1 MPEST
6 TPPLR
11 GRRGRDRRIAE
22 EVAERFAARHALAR
36 ADGSGSEV
44 DFDVAEVDAEVRD
57 FEDAEARAV
66 ETNRRDPRSETP
78 SDGRTGMRHR
88 LPDLSSLP
96 PLLAETGTFGSLRE
110 RLGSAA
116 DDARRVGRHVG
127 LVAVPHGAKSYLA
140 AALAQAQTGERLVW
154 IARDAEIGDRVA
166 EELGAWLGDP
176 EAVVTLEPRT
186 ALAYERSE
194 LVADE
199 TAARV
204 AALSAWRSGRARVM
218 VAGVQALLQHTIAPA
233 DLPAE
238 PRRLRSGARLH
249 QDALL
254 HDLLTLGYV
263 PAAEV
268 AGRGEFA
275 RRGGIVDVFPPS
287 LPLPIRIEF
296 FGDEVESLRA
306 FDPTDQRTVQAVEE
320 AVLLPASEFLL
331 PAGGPAAI
339 RERLGRA
346 AARLPERLAA
356 DLARFEGAAD
366 DLRPAGT
373 AGETRAMTVGD
384 AAEVWAAQLAPATG
398 LDHLESGTLVVLDE
412 PGDIAEAAEFLW
424 RQADERRTELVGAG
438 ELPKDW
444 PSTYLPPRD
453 WKSRLVSSRTLELT
467 WESEPPEGSAMARG
481 ALSSGD
487 LFGWREPVLP
497 FARAAGVVGAVEGWR
512 AEGARIVLA
521 SDQASRLAELLE
533 EAGQPVAVLERIE
546 TPPPPGAVALADRSL
561 NGGFTGGPDRLT
573 FVTDRELFG
582 TVRVRRPRALRR
594 VVPRDILERLT
605 PGDLVVHIDH
615 GVARYEQMLRR
626 GGAGEDRDYLEL
638 SFAGGDRIFVPV
650 EQIARVT
657 RYAGGERPALSRL
670 GGAEWLRA
678 KQRVARAVSDLAE
691 ELLELYAS
699 RARAKGHAF
708 AQDTPWQAEMEASF
722 PYEETPDQMRASLEV
737 KADMEQVRPM
747 DRLVVGDVGY
757 GKTEVA
763 LRAAFKATQDGKQV
777 AVLVP
782 TTVLAAQ
789 HQETFSQR
797 FAAFPLEVRLLSR
810 FVSPRE
816 QAAAIEGL
824 ADGTVD
830 VVIGTHRLLS
840 KDVRFKDLGLV
851 VVDEEQRFGVAAKE
865 RLKRLRN
872 EVDVLTMSATPIPRT
887 LNLALAGIRDLSAIE
902 TPPEDRLPIQTRVAE
917 ASAGLV
923 RDAILRELDR
933 GGQVFYVHNR
943 VETIEAQAEQLRR
956 MLPGVRFVVGHGQ
969 MAEGALEKVMLS
981 FAHGEADV
989 LICTTII
996 ESGLDIPNANTIV
1009 IDRADTLGLAQL
1021 YQLRGR
1027 VGRSSRRAYA
1037 YLLYRRRE
1045 RLSDEARKRLQAI
1058 FNASELGAG
1067 FQIALSDLEIRGAGN
1082 ILGGEQSGHMAAVGF
1097 DLYSRMLAESVE
1109 EHKAR
1114 SEGRAP
1120 IIEAP
1125 QAVVD
1130 LTLEARLP
1138 DDYVPDEAQKLEL
1151 YRRLARARTADDL
1164 AAFRAEVT
1172 DRYGPMPAR
1181 VVRLVEVAELRL
1193 MAETVGIS
1201 SISREEG
1208 WLIFRFAASLSRATA
1223 MRLLGDGG
1231 LPGIRPGDVTF
1242 ASNQVRFR
1250 APAQPSKAWA
1260 LTQAV
1265 IARLQEASGPGASAE
1280 STPRTPDPERPAVRA
1295 RL

>member
-22 EVAERFAARHALAR
+22 QVAKDFAARHAAPR
-36 ADGSGSEV
+36 DADV
-44 DFDVAEVDAEVRD
+44 LDFDVGAVDAEI
-57 FEDAEARAV
+57 EDHEREAARAARALK
-66 ETNRRDPRSETP
+66 TPKRRAAAATGER
-78 SDGRTGMRHR
+78 RTGAGHR
-88 LPDLSSLP
+88 LPDLSALP
-96 PLLAETGTFGSLRE
+96 PLLAPTGSFGTLLE
-110 RLGSAA
+110 RLGSPA
-116 DDARRVGRHVG
+116 DVGRVGRHAG

-140 AALAQAQTGERLVW
+140 ATIAIGERIVW

-166 EELGAWLGDP
+166 EELGAWLGD
-176 EAVVTLEPRT
+176 ATRVAILEPRT

-204 AALSAWRSGRARVM
+204 AALAAWRSGRAKVL
-218 VAGVQALLQHTIAPA
+218 VASVQALLQHTIAPE

-238 PRRLRSGARLH
+238 ARELTVGARLH
-249 QDALL
+249 QDSLL
-254 HDLLTLGYV
+254 RELFDLGYSPV
-263 PAAEV
+263 TEV

-287 LPLPIRIEF
+287 MELPIRIEL
-296 FGDEVESLRA
+296 FGDEIDSLRA
-306 FDPTDQRTVQAVEE
+306 FDPTDQRTTDTVDR

-331 PAGGPAAI
+331 PSAGVVAI
-339 RERLGRA
+339 RERLGKA
-346 AARLPERLAA
+346 AARLPERLGT

-366 DLRPAGT
+366 DALRPVT
-373 AGETRAMTVGD
+373 AAASRAVAVGD
-384 AAEVWAAQLAPATG
+384 AAEVWAAHLAPATG
-398 LDHLESGTLVVLDE
+398 LDHIDPGTILILDE
-412 PGDIAEAAEFLW
+412 PGDIAEAAAFLW
-424 RQADERRTELVGAG
+424 RQADERRGELVEAG
-438 ELPKDW
+438 ELPNDW

-453 WKSRLVSSRTLELT
+453 WKGRLVAARTLELT
-467 WESEPPEGSAMARG
+467 WESEAPAGVAMASG
-481 ALSSGD
+481 AKGSGD

-497 FARAAGVVGAVEGWR
+497 LGRATRLADAVTGWR
-512 AEGARIVLA
+512 EDGSRIVLA
-521 SDQASRLAELLE
+521 SDQAPRLGEVLE
-533 EAGQPVAVLERIE
+533 EAGHPVAVLDRLDE
-546 TPPPPGAVALADRSL
+546 PPPPGAVALVARSL
-561 NGGFTGGPDRLT
+561 NGGFTDGPDGLV

-582 TVRVRRPRALRR
+582 TVRVRRPKALRR

-626 GGAGEDRDYLEL
+626 GPESGERDYLEL

-650 EQIARVT
+650 EQIGRVT
-657 RYAGGERPALSRL
+657 RYAGGERPQLSKL

-678 KQRVARAVSDLAE
+678 KQRVRNAVADLAD
-691 ELLELYAS
+691 ELLALYA
-699 RARAKGHAF
+699 ARTAARGHAF
-708 AQDTPWQAEMEASF
+708 GDDTPWQQEMEASF
-722 PYEETPDQMRASLEV
+722 PYEETVDQLRASAEM
-737 KADMEQVRPM
+737 KADMEREQPM

-763 LRAAFKATQDGKQV
+763 LRGAFKATQDGKQV

-789 HQETFSQR
+789 HHATFSQR
-797 FAAFPLEVRLLSR
+797 FAAFPLEVRILSR
-810 FVSPRE
+810 FVPAKE
-816 QAAAIEGL
+816 QAVTIAGL

-830 VVIGTHRLLS
+830 IVIGTHRLLS

-865 RLKRLRN
+865 RLKQLRR
-872 EVDVLTMSATPIPRT
+872 EVDVLTLSATPIPRT
-887 LNLALAGIRDLSAIE
+887 LNLAMAGIRDLSVIE

-956 MLPGVRFVVGHGQ
+956 LLPDARFVVGHGQ
-969 MAEGALEKVMLS
+969 MPEGALEKVMIA
-981 FAHGEADV
+981 FADGAADV
-989 LICTTII
+989 LVCTTII
-996 ESGLDIPNANTIV
+996 ESGLDIPNANTII

-1027 VGRSSRRAYA
+1027 VGRSARRAYA

-1097 DLYSRMLAESVE
+1097 DLYSRMLAEAVE
-1109 EHKAR
+1109 EQKAKR
-1114 SEGRAP
+1114 EGRAP

-1125 QAVVD
+1125 QAVIDLPVD
-1130 LTLEARLP
+1130 AHLP

-1151 YRRLARARTADDL
+1151 YRRLAKARTAGDL
-1164 AAFRAEVT
+1164 ASFRQEVT
-1172 DRYGPMPAR
+1172 DRFGPMPAS
-1181 VVRLVEVAELRL
+1181 VSRLVEVAELRL
-1193 MAETVGIS
+1193 VAEAAGIW

-1208 WLIFRFAASLSRATA
+1208 WLVFRFGASLTRSMA

-1231 LPGIRPGDVTF
+1231 LPGVKPADVTF
-1242 ASNQVRFR
+1242 ASNQVRVR
-1250 APAQPSKAWA
+1250 APLLPTRAWQ

-1265 IARLQEASGPGASAE
+1265 VARLSAE
-1280 STPRTPDPERPAVRA
+1280 RA
-1295 RL
+1295 GALPIG